1 MGQQLEHRKEEE
13 AAEAEEILMW
23 DDGPKKATGPTAEE
37 VAIRDSLAT
46 VWTAAA
52 SEAAPVEPATLA
64 ALNDDLGLDDQG
76 MTKRD
81 RKAERKQRSRAARK
95 SRKLARLKA
104 LGLAE
109 SSEDED
115 ADAIEA
121 LDAQAGV
128 ELARLATTAAA
139 YAVPE
144 ARHEQH
150 AHLRSLPL
158 PDGAVSSDDDDDEHD
173 AHTSAQIAA
182 QQARIQHELDRRR
195 R

>member
-1 MGQQLEHRKEEE
+1 
-13 AAEAEEILMW
+13 
-23 DDGPKKATGPTAEE
+23 
-37 VAIRDSLAT
+37 
-46 VWTAAA
+46 
-52 SEAAPVEPATLA
+52 VEPATLA